1 MKFRLKK
8 SENGAIHI
16 IDERIEHRFET
27 PDGDGSQ
34 WDDLFRELKQGQEI
48 TVIIEETKKARP

>member
-16 IDERIEHRFET
+16 NDDRIEHRFET
-27 PDGDGSQ
+27 PDGNGSK
-34 WDDLFRELKQGQEI
+34 WDELFRELKDGQEI
-48 TVIIEETKKARP
+48 TVMIKKGAKP